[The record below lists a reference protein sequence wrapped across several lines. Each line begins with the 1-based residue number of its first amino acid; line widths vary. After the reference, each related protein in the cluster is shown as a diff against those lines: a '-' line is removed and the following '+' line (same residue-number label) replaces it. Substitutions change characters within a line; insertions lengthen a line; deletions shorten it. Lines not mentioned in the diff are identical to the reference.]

1 MPIPQ
6 IWYGYGPFPHPTLV
20 KVVKS
25 RLEMIHPDFNIV
37 FFGGGEG
44 GIFVVASAFMS
55 FILMSIFLNI
65 FVEDCNMY

>member
-25 RLEMIHPDFNIV
+25 RLEMIHADFNIV
-37 FFGGGEG
+37 FLGGKG

-55 FILMSIFLNI
+55 FIFMSIFLNI
-65 FVEDCNMY
+65 FVDCNMY